1 MKTHFA
7 VCRNIAAGIILIG
20 LTGCSE
26 STQKRPEPQTPTQL
40 DVRPDEDVARKAPVM
55 TDEQDA
61 MAQKQLGF
69 AGQYMEMARKRIMP
83 YSQAVAICRDI
94 IKNNPG
100 SEYETAARRLLG
112 EVPQDQRARYNI
124 TDQELGL

>member
-1 MKTHFA
+1 MKKHFA
-7 VCRNIAAGIILIG
+7 VCRNIAAGIIFIG
-20 LTGCSE
+20 LVGCSE
-26 STQKRPEPQTPTQL
+26 STQKPSEPQAAEQQVSQQQEVVKETSVQ
-40 DVRPDEDVARKAPVM
+40 
-55 TDEQDA
+55 TDEPGA
-61 MAQKQLGF
+61 MAEKKLEF
-69 AGQYMEMARKRIMP
+69 AEQYMNTAKKGIIP

-100 SEYETAARRLLG
+100 TEYEAAARQLLG